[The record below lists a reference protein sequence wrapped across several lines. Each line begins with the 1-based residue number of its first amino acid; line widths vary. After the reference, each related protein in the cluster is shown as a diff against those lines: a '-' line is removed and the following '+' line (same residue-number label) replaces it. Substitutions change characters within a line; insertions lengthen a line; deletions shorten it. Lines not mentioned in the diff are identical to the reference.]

1 MSAASGLEHLK
12 PFLPGLES
20 ALEDSE
26 VSEIMINGPGNVWV
40 ERAGRL
46 AAHAAP
52 DLDEAA
58 LLRAA
63 IHIARPLGLDPASSP
78 IVDARLDDGSRV
90 AICVPPASP
99 QVAITVRRF
108 GKRAFSADDLVKQG
122 ALPENVR
129 AEAERVLR
137 SRRNILVSGG
147 TGSGKTTLL
156 NALIELLPDDERIV
170 AIEDTLELRI
180 ERSNCV
186 RFEARGL
193 QEGAV
198 TIRDLVRH
206 ALRHRPDHIVV
217 GEVRGGEAADLL
229 QALNT
234 GHGGSLTTVHANNA
248 ESALSRIASCAMQ
261 GGGELPVGGH
271 LPGRS
276 GRHRHGD
283 SHDAP
288 RGAAIRRRSGFR
300 QRLRSEKQPMGH
312 SKNRGRRRLTLPL
325 PLRAKMIGLAMFV
338 GGFMGLI
345 TSAQLDPISARVERV
360 IDGDTIHVRF
370 EGKRYT
376 VRLIGVDTPET
387 KHPTKAV
394 QYFGRE
400 ASAFT
405 KAALEGKT
413 VMLQKD
419 RTGDTVDRYGRW
431 LRYVLLD
438 GDNFNARLIR
448 DGYAHAYRAQG
459 SVAMDRAAL
468 VALSG
473 RGVGCPGDRRRV
485 LADSPCVSR
494 RAGVPRQ

>member
-20 ALEDSE
+20 VLEDPE
-26 VSEIMINGPGNVWV
+26 VSEIMINGPANVWI

-108 GKRAFSADDLVKQG
+108 GKRSFSAADLVKQG

-248 ESALSRIASCAMQ
+248 TSALSRIASCAMQ
-261 GGGELPVGGH
+261 GGGELPWEVTCRGVVDGIAMVIH
-271 LPGRS
+271 MTRHEGRRFAEEAVFVK
-276 GRHRHGD
+276 GYEARTNQWDIQKLKR
-283 SHDAP
+283 
-288 RGAAIRRRSGFR
+288 
-300 QRLRSEKQPMGH
+300 
-312 SKNRGRRRLTLPL
+312 RRRLTLPL
-325 PLRAKMIGLAMFV
+325 PLRAKMIGCAMFI

-360 IDGDTIHVRF
+360 IDGDTIRVRHQ
-370 EGKRYT
+370 GKSYT

-413 VMLQKD
+413 VLLQKD

-448 DGYAHAYRAQG
+448 DGYAHAYRRFPFSKRTEFIRLEEQA
-459 SVAMDRAAL
+459 RE
-468 VALSG
+468 
-473 RGVGCPGDRRRV
+473 RGIGLWNRR
-485 LADSPCVSR
+485 
-494 RAGVPRQ
+494 

>member
-1 MSAASGLEHLK
+1 MSGASGLEHLK

-58 LLRAA
+58 LERAA
-63 IHIARPLGLDPASSP
+63 IHIARPLGLDPATSP

-122 ALPENVR
+122 ALPRNVR
-129 AEAERVLR
+129 DEAERMLR

-206 ALRHRPDHIVV
+206 ALRHRP
-217 GEVRGGEAADLL
+217 EEA
-229 QALNT
+229 
-234 GHGGSLTTVHANNA
+234 V
-248 ESALSRIASCAMQ
+248 
-261 GGGELPVGGH
+261 
-271 LPGRS
+271 
-276 GRHRHGD
+276 
-283 SHDAP
+283 
-288 RGAAIRRRSGFR
+288 
-300 QRLRSEKQPMGH
+300 
-312 SKNRGRRRLTLPL
+312 
-325 PLRAKMIGLAMFV
+325 FV
-338 GGFMGLI
+338 KGYE
-345 TSAQLDPISARVERV
+345 ARTNQWD
-360 IDGDTIHVRF
+360 I
-370 EGKRYT
+370 
-376 VRLIGVDTPET
+376 
-387 KHPTKAV
+387 
-394 QYFGRE
+394 
-400 ASAFT
+400 
-405 KAALEGKT
+405 
-413 VMLQKD
+413 
-419 RTGDTVDRYGRW
+419 

-448 DGYAHAYRAQG
+448 EGYAHAYRRFPFSKRAEFIQLEAQ
-459 SVAMDRAAL
+459 A
-468 VALSG
+468 
-473 RGVGCPGDRRRV
+473 RRRGIG
-485 LADSPCVSR
+485 LWNR
-494 RAGVPRQ
+494 R